1 MMVVETVFL
10 LPGQGGYTPGL
21 FAGDDS
27 PEVREVLDTADR
39 VAAEFGRGGVSHLL
53 TRTDAPSAADLVRS
67 DSFALQLA
75 VFTAAVGGFRI
86 ARRQHTPDVVVGH
99 SMGEIAALTV
109 AGAFDLADGAR
120 LVCHRSEAL
129 LAHCPS
135 DGGMV
140 ALELPAARAAHLVGA
155 VADRRLAVA
164 VSNAPR
170 QTVVAGPDEAVAVV
184 ARLASVMEVQATRLN
199 APFPF
204 HSPMLAVAAEAFG
217 EAVTAVRQHPL
228 RATVYS
234 PVAGGY
240 LQDDTDLKAL
250 LVRQLTTPVR
260 FMAAVRELHADGA
273 RRFVECGRAGLS
285 GLVRRSVP
293 DVDTTRTAQ
302 GRAAEAGASAPL
314 PAASTE
320 AVATAPAPAEVAPVA
335 PVAPAVPAV
344 PAAPAV
350 SAADVL
356 DELRE
361 LYASVLGYPV
371 EVITG
376 DADLEA
382 DLGIDSL
389 KRAEMLGKVSAHF
402 GLGESA
408 VDGRFVA
415 QPTLADLAALISE
428 VQGGAVRTPAAS
440 AASAQALAP
449 AAAAVAASA
458 PPAKPAPSAADVL
471 DELRE
476 LYASV
481 LGYPVEVITGD
492 ADLEADLG
500 IDSLKRA
507 EMLGKVSAHFGLG
520 ESAVD
525 GRFVAQ
531 PTLAD
536 LADLITSVQPSA
548 R

>member
-1 MMVVETVFL
+1 MMAVETVFL

-21 FAGDDS
+21 FVGDGS
-27 PEVREVLDTADR
+27 PEVGEVLATADR
-39 VAAEFGRGGVSHLL
+39 IAAEFGRGGVSGLL
-53 TRTDAPSAADLVRS
+53 TRTDAPAAADLMRS

-75 VFTAAVGGFRI
+75 VFTAAVGSFRI
-86 ARRQHTPDVVVGH
+86 AERQGAPDVVVGH

-109 AGAFDLADGAR
+109 AGAFSLADGAR

-140 ALELPAARAAHLVGA
+140 ALELPAPRAAHLVGA
-155 VADRRLAVA
+155 VADRSLAVA

-170 QTVVAGPDEAVAVV
+170 QTVVSGSDDAVGTI
-184 ARLASVMEVQATRLN
+184 ARLAGALGVQATRLN

-204 HSPMLAVAAEAFG
+204 HSPMLSAAACAFG
-217 EAVTAVRQHPL
+217 EAIAGIRQQPL
-228 RATVYS
+228 RRAVYS

-240 LQDDTDLKAL
+240 VHDDTDLKAL
-250 LVRQLTTPVR
+250 LVRQLTTPVQ
-260 FMAAVRELHADGA
+260 FMAAVRELHAEGA
-273 RRFVECGRAGLS
+273 QRFVECGRAGLS

-293 DVDTTRTAQ
+293 DVRTTNTVQTRGAEDAPARTVVDTTPADTA
-302 GRAAEAGASAPL
+302 AAVEESPV
-314 PAASTE
+314 
-320 AVATAPAPAEVAPVA
+320 VATAPAGVNA
-335 PVAPAVPAV
+335 
-344 PAAPAV
+344 
-350 SAADVL
+350 L

-361 LYASVLGYPV
+361 LYASTLGYPV

-408 VDGRFVA
+408 EDGRFIA
-415 QPTLADLAALISE
+415 QSTLADLADLIAE
-428 VQGGAVRTPAAS
+428 IRGAVPAVGV
-440 AASAQALAP
+440 P
-449 AAAAVAASA
+449 AGVN
-458 PPAKPAPSAADVL
+458 VL

-476 LYASV
+476 LYAST

-520 ESAVD
+520 ESAED
-525 GRFVAQ
+525 GRFIAQ
-531 PTLAD
+531 STLAD
-536 LADLITSVQPSA
+536 LADLITAVQASA